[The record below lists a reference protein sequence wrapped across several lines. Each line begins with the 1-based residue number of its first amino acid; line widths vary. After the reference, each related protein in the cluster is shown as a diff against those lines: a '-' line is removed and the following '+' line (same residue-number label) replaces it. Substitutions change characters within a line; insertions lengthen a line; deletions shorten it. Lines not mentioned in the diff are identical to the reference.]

1 RGDPAHGGRAHLHP
15 PDQPVGTRDRP
26 GGVSVGARR
35 TSGRR
40 QPLPRPPPR
49 GYHDKLHAW
58 ADGYR
63 GRGWPP
69 GTPEYLLRGYYRLL
83 TGLGDLPHMITC
95 AGDPTRHDRM
105 LDMTGGD
112 AAALAEVRT
121 ALDVIAAQ
129 DMPDLASGV
138 RLAYH
143 RDQLTERTT
152 SVPVSRPA
160 IWATLGQVT
169 RAEALA
175 TSFTDPGRQA
185 QALVRVAGA
194 LAQAGEQQ
202 QAEALARSITDPGLQ
217 AHALAQAADALAQ
230 AGQQQQAQALA
241 RPIPGPHALAQ
252 VADALAQAG
261 QQQQAE
267 AVARS
272 INIPAWQAQALAQ
285 VAEALT
291 EAGQLQQAEAA
302 ARSIT
307 DPGPR

>member
-1 RGDPAHGGRAHLHP
+1 LWEVEEILHTVAGR
-15 PDQPVGTRDRP
+15 TFT
-26 GGVSVGARR
+26 RR
-35 TSGRR
+35 TSQWAPETGPEVYLLGHEELQAAASRYLGHR
-40 QPLPRPPPR
+40 LE

-129 DMPDLASGV
+129 DMPDLASAL

-143 RDQLTERTT
+143 RDQLTERNTNI
-152 SVPVSRPA
+152 PVSLPA

-217 AHALAQAADALAQ
+217 AHALAQV
-230 AGQQQQAQALA
+230 AG
-241 RPIPGPHALAQ
+241 
-252 VADALAQAG
+252 ALAQAG

-267 AVARS
+267 A
-272 INIPAWQAQALAQ
+272 L
-285 VAEALT
+285 
-291 EAGQLQQAEAA
+291 

-307 DPGPR
+307 DPGLQAHALAQVADAL